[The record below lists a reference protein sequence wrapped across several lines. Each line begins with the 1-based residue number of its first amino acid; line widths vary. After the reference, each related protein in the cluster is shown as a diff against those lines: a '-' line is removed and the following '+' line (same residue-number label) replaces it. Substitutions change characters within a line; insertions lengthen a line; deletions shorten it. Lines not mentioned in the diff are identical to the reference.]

1 MKYFI
6 KKTGSKNISV
16 KKNISLV
23 KKIKEYVKK
32 DEECRDLFKK
42 YNKEIDLIDYISLS
56 FDNNMEG
63 SAKTVNGRVYLNS
76 KLAKKP
82 FVIIMRYV
90 VHELVHVFQH
100 MKGIKSKKEKN
111 YLDIKEE
118 EEAFAEK
125 IKFDAEKRG
134 EDKAEEYVED
144 LLEYHKYPKKEREK
158 KFKKLTLRMR
168 NGKNNTNKSR
178 EK

>member
-6 KKTGSKNISV
+6 KKTASNDISV
-16 KKNISLV
+16 KKGIDLV

-32 DEECRDLFKK
+32 DEECKELFKK
-42 YNKEIDLIDYISLS
+42 YNKEISLIDYISIS
-56 FDNNMEG
+56 FDSKLEG
-63 SAKTVNGRVYLNS
+63 SAKTINGRVYLNS
-76 KLAKKP
+76 KLASKP

-118 EEAFAEK
+118 EEAFAEQV
-125 IKFDAEKRG
+125 KFDAEKRG
-134 EDKAEEYVED
+134 EEKAEEYVED
-144 LLEYHKYPKKEREK
+144 LLEYHKYPKKKRES
-158 KFKKLTLRMR
+158 KFKKLTLRI
-168 NGKNNTNKSR
+168 NNDKNNPSTPRK
-178 EK
+178 K